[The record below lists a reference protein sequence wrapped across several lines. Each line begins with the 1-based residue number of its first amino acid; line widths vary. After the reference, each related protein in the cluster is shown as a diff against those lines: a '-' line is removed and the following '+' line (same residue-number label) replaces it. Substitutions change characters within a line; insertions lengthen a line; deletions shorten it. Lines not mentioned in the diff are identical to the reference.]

1 MRIIHFVFICVN
13 DNLENKLITSKYCVL
28 QVVFLHLDS
37 LNKEKITRLDIIK
50 ISVQQA

>member
-28 QVVFLHLDS
+28 QVVFLHLDP

-50 ISVQQA
+50 LSVQQA

>member
-28 QVVFLHLDS
+28 QVRRHLDS
-37 LNKEKITRLDIIK
+37 LNKEKVTRLDIIK